1 MKSTNP
7 NIGKKIPESSKR
19 QNLNLLHAW
28 NNWQSISI
36 SLGILSNLAIVVV
49 QLLSLVWLFATPWTA
64 ACQTSLFFTISRS
77 LLKLMSIELM
87 MPSNHLI
94 LCQPL
99 FLLPSILPSSR
110 VFSNES
116 ALHIRWPKYWRF
128 SFSLSNEYSELISFR
143 IDWFDLLT
151 VQGILKSLL
160 QHHSWFKVFKRT
172 CVGYMQILYTFYIRN
187 LSIWGFFMVRAGCG
201 YWGMTLFVS

>member
-160 QHHSWFKVFKRT
+160 QHHSSEAFLGTQPSLW
-172 CVGYMQILYTFYIRN
+172 YNSHIYTW
-187 LSIWGFFMVRAGCG
+187 L
-201 YWGMTLFVS
+201 LEEP

>member
-1 MKSTNP
+1 MGSAFMKSTNP

-77 LLKLMSIELM
+77 LLKLMSIEPV
-87 MPSNHLI
+87 MPPNHLI
-94 LCQPL
+94 LVVPCSSCPL
-99 FLLPSILPSSR
+99 SSAFIYML
-110 VFSNES
+110 VCVYFEGV
-116 ALHIRWPKYWRF
+116 AL
-128 SFSLSNEYSELISFR
+128 LISFKN
-143 IDWFDLLT
+143 WFFALMTWLFDAWGLT
-151 VQGILKSLL
+151 SSL
-160 QHHSWFKVFKRT
+160 S
-172 CVGYMQILYTFYIRN
+172 
-187 LSIWGFFMVRAGCG
+187 
-201 YWGMTLFVS
+201 